1 MPKVLSARA
10 EWSGNLTAGKGR
22 ISLESG
28 AFDGSYDFSSRFE
41 GGSGTNPEELIA
53 AAHAGC
59 FSMALAHGL
68 TSAGHAP
75 TRITTMVRVQ
85 IEKKEGAFV
94 IPLIELETE
103 GDVPGIDD
111 ETFRKQ
117 AQTAKNGCPVSKA
130 LAGPEIRLT
139 SARLAAS

>member
-1 MPKVLSARA
+1 V
-10 EWSGNLTAGKGR
+10 T
-22 ISLESG
+22 LESG

-41 GGSGTNPEELIA
+41 DGSGTNPEELIA

-68 TSAGHAP
+68 TSAGHP
-75 TRITTMVRVQ
+75 PNRITTTAKVH
-85 IEKKEGAFV
+85 IEKREGAFV

-103 GDVPGIDD
+103 GDVPGID
-111 ETFRKQ
+111 ELTFGQQ

-130 LAGPEIRLT
+130 LAGPEIRLS
-139 SARLAAS
+139 SARLVSAD

>member
-1 MPKVLSARA
+1 MANVRRATA
-10 EWSGNLTAGKGR
+10 EWTGNLVAGKGR
-22 ISLESG
+22 VTLESG

-41 GGSGTNPEELIA
+41 SGSGTNPEELIA

-68 TSAGHAP
+68 TSAGHP
-75 TRITTMVRVQ
+75 PERITTTANVH
-85 IEKKEGAFV
+85 IEKREGAFV

-103 GDVPGIDD
+103 GDVPGID
-111 ETFRKQ
+111 EQTFGQQ